1 MEPKLGTIEKD
12 NFPLNK
18 IYRLSVNGPALP
30 TCKQLRFALK
40 FTAR

>member
-18 IYRLSVNGPALP
+18 IYRLSVNAWA
-30 TCKQLRFALK
+30 CFAHL
-40 FTAR
+40 